1 MLPLFQKT
9 KKLKD
14 VSSAEK
20 LAWLRLWRTE
30 NVGPATFY
38 RLLDRYQSAET
49 ALAHLPDLAKRGG
62 RAKPLKAPETGA
74 IEKEY
79 EALLKYGGDFICAY
93 EENFPVILST
103 LDDAPPV
110 LSYMGNISLLQKPCF
125 GVVGARNASLN
136 GRKFTEK
143 LARDMGEAG
152 YTVVSGLARGIDTAA
167 HEGSLK
173 TGTVAVLAGGLDVI
187 YPPEN
192 DKLYKAIADKGLLI
206 TEQALSQ
213 PMYPQIFPK
222 RNRII
227 SGLSEGTIIVE
238 ATMKSGS
245 MITARLAAEQGREVF
260 AVPGFPLDPRAE
272 GPNYLI
278 RQGAKLATGAE
289 DILQELQEFKPRI
302 NAQNLQQEL
311 QEKSTDIYIND
322 NGDYTAQIYGI
333 LSSTPVT
340 VDEIVRIC
348 QLSTGSVLSTLLDLE
363 LAGRILRL
371 PGQRIC
377 RLENDA

>member
-14 VSSAEK
+14 VSDAEK

-38 RLLDRYQSAET
+38 RLVDRYQSAEE
-49 ALAHLPDLAKRGG
+49 ALEVLPELAKRGG
-62 RAKPLKAPETGA
+62 RAKPLKAPSLPE

-79 EALLKYGGDFICAY
+79 ETLLKHGGNFVCAY
-93 EENFPVILST
+93 EEDFPVILST
-103 LDDAPPV
+103 IDDAPPV
-110 LSYMGNISLLQKPCF
+110 LSYKGNIALLKNPCF
-125 GVVGARNASLN
+125 GIVGARNASIN
-136 GRKFTEK
+136 GRKFTER
-143 LARDMGEAG
+143 LARELGENG
-152 YTVVSGLARGIDTAA
+152 YTIVSGLARGIDTAA

-173 TGTVAVLAGGLDVI
+173 SGTVAVLAGGLDVI

-192 DKLYKAIADKGLLI
+192 EKFYKQIAEQGLLI
-206 TEQALSQ
+206 SEQAFGQ
-213 PMYPQIFPK
+213 PIHAQLFPK
-222 RNRII
+222 RNRIV
-227 SGLSEGTIIVE
+227 SGLSEGTLVVE

-278 RQGAKLATGAE
+278 RDGAKLVTRVE
-289 DILQELQEFKPRI
+289 DILQELQEFKPQIGTRNI
-302 NAQNLQQEL
+302 PQDLA
-311 QEKSTDIYIND
+311 EKVANTYINENENCSD
-322 NGDYTAQIYGI
+322 QIYEI
-333 LSSTPVT
+333 LSTTPIT

-348 QLSTGSVLSTLLDLE
+348 QLSTGSVLSALLDLE
-363 LAGRILRL
+363 LAGRVLRL